1 MIQEFR
7 KYYYTEIFNLLSNEL
22 KKIAEEFNLDYKE
35 LEETYLSDF
44 KPYL

>member
-1 MIQEFR
+1 MIDEFR
-7 KYYYTEIFNLLSNEL
+7 KYYYTQIFTILSNEL

-35 LEETYLSDF
+35 LEETYLLDF

>member
-1 MIQEFR
+1 MIDEFR
-7 KYYYTEIFNLLSNEL
+7 KYYYTQIFNLLSNEL

-35 LEETYLSDF
+35 LEEIYLSDF